1 MFSLCTNAAEHD
13 DENRLIPDSA
23 AVGNNGA
30 EGKGDATSHS
40 SLRKRDLGLGN
51 GVDPNGLGSIFG
63 NQGQGQGRLA
73 PPKSRG
79 PRLSKTQREQ
89 TKAAKKELLRRAII
103 DIKTTKVVGK
113 ISPTDDEFDQ
123 LAADTPVGQPKL
135 LGFNRPIN
143 DVEDTSFIEDSITKC
158 VLSDFDGGIRLRI
171 VHSGEV
177 SVFNPDL
184 ADEGFIFTYNV
195 NSLEDGVWTDTV
207 PTRRGNRVC
216 AQGSGS
222 GNALP
227 IITDAS
233 FIIINA
239 DAQPLMHS
247 QSRHVGDQ
255 DVRQLGENCP
265 YTKQCVE
272 PAGTPETND
281 CGGHDHSS
289 AVENAR
295 KGVAAMIF
303 QVINNQGNIFPVGC
317 TGSLING
324 GADGYL
330 FLAAYHCFDN
340 DYSTDPSF
348 AVSTLAT
355 TFFLYEECSEC
366 KGNNSTL
373 YDGEKPTMNG
383 ASIIATYPEA
393 DAILLRLHGVP
404 PAGTVSLA
412 YSTDPIT
419 NNHGLPLFRISHPNL
434 GRQAYSEQL
443 VDTNRVTCS
452 AVYDRPNFISSSV
465 IYGATQGGS
474 SGSPVVNAAGQIVG
488 QLYGACGY
496 SPSDPCN
503 TFADQGMNPTPGVLS
518 DSDEATIDGA
528 LEISYRTF
536 APWLSYPQA
545 TCKADGARGCGSS
558 TPCCSGKG
566 NCSGGPRYSKRKCL
580 AWTYDSSTPTPAPGP
595 DPAPAPGGTC
605 SAAGSYPPDDDCERC
620 CSKACHTNRKKFGQ
634 CK

>member
-1 MFSLCTNAAEHD
+1 MNRRISVLCPPWIFVVAWAILFSLCTNAAEHD

-89 TKAAKKELLRRAII
+89 AKAAKKELLRRAII
-103 DIKTTKVVGK
+103 DMKTTKVVGK

-222 GNALP
+222 GNALQ

-247 QSRHVGDQ
+247 QSRHFGDQ
-255 DVRQLGENCP
+255 DVRQLGENC
-265 YTKQCVE
+265 Q
-272 PAGTPETND
+272 
-281 CGGHDHSS
+281 
-289 AVENAR
+289 
-295 KGVAAMIF
+295 
-303 QVINNQGNIFPVGC
+303 
-317 TGSLING
+317 
-324 GADGYL
+324 
-330 FLAAYHCFDN
+330 
-340 DYSTDPSF
+340 
-348 AVSTLAT
+348 
-355 TFFLYEECSEC
+355 
-366 KGNNSTL
+366 
-373 YDGEKPTMNG
+373 TM
-383 ASIIATYPEA
+383 
-393 DAILLRLHGVP
+393 R
-404 PAGTVSLA
+404 
-412 YSTDPIT
+412 
-419 NNHGLPLFRISHPNL
+419 
-434 GRQAYSEQL
+434 
-443 VDTNRVTCS
+443 
-452 AVYDRPNFISSSV
+452 
-465 IYGATQGGS
+465 
-474 SGSPVVNAAGQIVG
+474 
-488 QLYGACGY
+488 
-496 SPSDPCN
+496 
-503 TFADQGMNPTPGVLS
+503 
-518 DSDEATIDGA
+518 
-528 LEISYRTF
+528 
-536 APWLSYPQA
+536 
-545 TCKADGARGCGSS
+545 
-558 TPCCSGKG
+558 
-566 NCSGGPRYSKRKCL
+566 
-580 AWTYDSSTPTPAPGP
+580 
-595 DPAPAPGGTC
+595 
-605 SAAGSYPPDDDCERC
+605 
-620 CSKACHTNRKKFGQ
+620 
-634 CK
+634 